1 VRSHYTEVLDY
12 GFPVAWLVLPMG
24 VVTMAVLWGIATYA
38 YAARLVAAIRKR
50 PAPTL
55 APETWTAILLALTA
69 FVMLYLTPAL
79 WASRYNIA
87 PVAMLMAI
95 LAWAG
100 SRAKWERFGEALAS
114 TVALGSFIG
123 FFWITPRTWLTPTEI
138 LEYRK
143 IPYPE
148 REVTLASKI
157 NPALDVRRGSP
168 TNTEVGLK
176 REKLAPGSI
185 VVHDHGYGNFVC
197 LMWNNEYSNKVI
209 YMPYSPSFVT
219 QAEEMGAMWIYAQ
232 YSDALYRDL
241 TKKDSNWTEIGTL
254 NVEHWGAV
262 FRRTR
267 W

>member
-1 VRSHYTEVLDY
+1 
-12 GFPVAWLVLPMG
+12 MG
-24 VVTMAVLWGIATYA
+24 VITMVVLWAVASYA
-38 YAARLVAAIRKR
+38 YTARLIAAIRRR
-50 PAPTL
+50 PAPAL

-69 FVMLYLTPAL
+69 FVMLYMTPAL

-123 FFWITPRTWLTPTEI
+123 FFWITPRSWLTPTEI
-138 LEYRK
+138 LAYRR

-148 REVTLASKI
+148 REFTPASKI
-157 NPALDVRRGSP
+157 SSGLDVRRGSP
-168 TNTEVGLK
+168 TNTEIGLK

-185 VVHDHGYGNFVC
+185 VVHDQGYGNFVS
-197 LMWNNEYSNKVI
+197 LMWNNEYSNRVL
-209 YMPYSPSFVT
+209 YMPYSASFVA

-232 YSDALYRDL
+232 YSDPLYRDL
-241 TKKDSNWTEIGTL
+241 TKKDSDWTEIGPL
-254 NVEHWGAV
+254 NLEHWGAM